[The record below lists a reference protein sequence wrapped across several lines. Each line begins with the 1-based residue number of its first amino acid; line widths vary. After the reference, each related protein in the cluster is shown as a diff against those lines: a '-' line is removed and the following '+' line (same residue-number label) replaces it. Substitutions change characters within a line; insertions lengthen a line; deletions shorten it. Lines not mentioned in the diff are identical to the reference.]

1 MINSCNGFEKSVNF
15 FSNAERKDGMNYKI
29 KRAAAALCGCT
40 LLAASLTGCGG
51 SEAESVMDSTVT
63 VEVQNVRR
71 GSIQL
76 QGTYVGT
83 VSASESVN
91 VIPLV
96 QGATVESVNVSVG
109 SEVKEG
115 QVLAKLDSTSADLT
129 AENAQAAYNSA
140 LAQAQSALGGQWKT
154 NIYSAER
161 GIDQLDDSI
170 NDMNDSIDDLKD
182 STAYKTAKNARNDAK
197 AAYETLRDQTSSY
210 KSIQSLNIK
219 ITEQNKDL
227 LAAMQ
232 VSGNV
237 GDTAE
242 VKGAGIDY
250 VNSLAEIANLGEAES
265 GMDST
270 VRKNVLAMKQF
281 ADNGGNLESLTD
293 ANVSTAKAGYDQ
305 AQIAFDQV
313 DSQVS
318 SLETQR
324 DSLKTQKET
333 AEGTLDITQGETYN
347 ETVASLQAG
356 LAQAQVGLDS
366 AAYQQ
371 SLYTLTSPINGT
383 IESVGLTKDGMA
395 SASSI
400 AFTISNKDTMQ
411 VTFYVAEDVRDE
423 FTAGQPVTVSRGD
436 KTYSGTIT
444 EIGNAVD
451 MQKGLF
457 KVKATIYDMPD
468 LASGVTASITTT
480 CHSAENVV
488 VIPCDAVYYENG
500 DAYVFVAKDGVAVKT
515 PVETGIYNDTDIAIT
530 SGLIEGQQ
538 VITTW
543 SANLIDGSSITIPGQ
558 DESKSDA
565 ASSAESSQG

>member
-1 MINSCNGFEKSVNF
+1 MKTN
-15 FSNAERKDGMNYKI
+15 I
-29 KRAAAALCGCT
+29 KRVAAALCSCT
-40 LLAASLTGCGG
+40 LLAAGLTACG
-51 SEAESVMDSTVT
+51 STETESVMDPTVA
-63 VEVQNVRR
+63 VQVQNVRR
-71 GSIQL
+71 GSIEL
-76 QGTYVGT
+76 QGTYVGS
-83 VSASESVN
+83 VSAAESVN

-96 QGATVESVNVSVG
+96 QGATVESVNVAVG
-109 SEVKEG
+109 SEVKQG

-129 AENAQAAYNSA
+129 AKNAQAAYNSA

-161 GIDQLDDSI
+161 GIDQLDDNI
-170 NDMNDSIDDLKD
+170 DNLDDSIDDFKNG
-182 STAYKTAKNARNDAK
+182 TAYKMAKNARNDAK
-197 AAYETLRDQTSSY
+197 AIYDTLRDQTSSY
-210 KSIQSLNIK
+210 KSIQSLAVR

-242 VKGAGIDY
+242 VKGNGADY
-250 VNSLAEIANLGEAES
+250 VNLLAEIANLGEAES

-270 VRKNVLAMKQF
+270 ARKNVLAMKQF
-281 ADNGGNLESLTD
+281 VDNGGVLESLTD
-293 ANVSTAKAGYDQ
+293 ANVDTAKAGYDQ

-313 DSQVS
+313 DSQLS
-318 SLETQR
+318 QLETQR
-324 DSLKTQKET
+324 DSLKAQKET

-371 SLYTLTSPINGT
+371 SLYTLTAPISGT
-383 IESVGLTKDGMA
+383 VESVGLTKNGMA

-400 AFTISNKDTMQ
+400 AFTISNKNTMQ
-411 VTFYVAEDVRDE
+411 VTFYVTEDVRDE
-423 FTAGQPVTVSRGD
+423 FTAGQAVTVSRGSS
-436 KTYSGTIT
+436 TYGGTIT

-468 LASGVTASITTT
+468 LASGVTASVTTT
-480 CHSAENVV
+480 CHSAKDVI

-500 DAYVFVAKDGVAVKT
+500 DAYVFVARDGTAVKT
-515 PVETGIYNDTDIAIT
+515 PVETGIYDDQNIAIT

-543 SANLIDGSSITIPGQ
+543 SANLIDGCAITVPGQ
-558 DESKSDA
+558 EEAEETADSA
-565 ASSAESSQG
+565 ASAQG

>member
-1 MINSCNGFEKSVNF
+1 
-15 FSNAERKDGMNYKI
+15 MNTKI
-29 KRAAAALCGCT
+29 KRVAAALCSCT
-40 LLAASLTGCGG
+40 LLAAGLSGCGG
-51 SEAESVMDSTVT
+51 SEAESVMDPTVT

-76 QGTYVGT
+76 QGTYVGS
-83 VSASESVN
+83 VSAGESVN

-129 AENAQAAYNSA
+129 AQNAQAAYNSA
-140 LAQAQSALGGQWKT
+140 LAQAQSTLGGQWKT

-161 GIDQLDDSI
+161 GVDQLNETID
-170 NDMNDSIDDLKD
+170 NLNDSIDDLKD
-182 STAYKTAKNARNDAK
+182 STAYKTAKSARDSAK
-197 AAYETLRDQTSSY
+197 AAYETVRDQTNSY
-210 KSIQSLNIK
+210 NAIK
-219 ITEQNKDL
+219 GGVTVTVTNENQGL
-227 LAAMQ
+227 T
-232 VSGNV
+232 SGNV
-237 GDTAE
+237 GESVSMPGETKADIEA
-242 VKGAGIDY
+242 
-250 VNSLAEIANLGEAES
+250 LAQIADLGEAQS
-265 GMDST
+265 GMDGT
-270 VRKNVLAMKQF
+270 ARKNVLAMKKF
-281 ADNGGNLESLTD
+281 VD
-293 ANVSTAKAGYDQ
+293 ANGDLTGLTNTAVDAKKAAYDQ

-313 DSQVS
+313 DSQVTQ
-318 SLETQR
+318 LETQR
-324 DSLKTQKET
+324 DAYETQRDT

-347 ETVASLQAG
+347 ETVAALQAG

-371 SLYTLTSPINGT
+371 SLYTLTAPITGT
-383 IESVGLTKDGMA
+383 VESVGLTKDGMA

-400 AFTISNKDTMQ
+400 AFTISNKDTMV

-423 FTAGQPVTVSRGD
+423 LTAGQPVTVSRSGN
-436 KTYSGTIT
+436 TYSGAIT

-468 LASGVTASITTT
+468 IASGVTASITTT
-480 CHSAENVV
+480 CHSANNVV

-500 DAYVFVAKDGVAVKT
+500 NAYVFVARDGVAVKT

-543 SANLIDGSSITIPGQ
+543 SANLMDGSSITIPGQ
-558 DESKSDA
+558 ENEQKSADSSA
-565 ASSAESSQG
+565 ASAQN

>member
-1 MINSCNGFEKSVNF
+1 MKTN
-15 FSNAERKDGMNYKI
+15 I
-29 KRAAAALCGCT
+29 KRVAAALCSCT
-40 LLAASLTGCGG
+40 LLAAGLTACG
-51 SEAESVMDSTVT
+51 STEAESVMDSTVA
-63 VEVQNVRR
+63 VQVQNVRR
-71 GSIQL
+71 GSIEL
-76 QGTYVGT
+76 QGTYVGS
-83 VSASESVN
+83 VSAAESVN

-96 QGATVESVNVSVG
+96 QGATVESVNVAVG
-109 SEVKEG
+109 SEVKQG

-129 AENAQAAYNSA
+129 AKNAQAAYNSA

-170 NDMNDSIDDLKD
+170 DNMNDSIDDFKNG
-182 STAYKTAKNARNDAK
+182 TAYKMAKNARNDAK
-197 AAYETLRDQTSSY
+197 AIYDTLRDQTSSY
-210 KSIQSLNIK
+210 KSIQSLAVR

-242 VKGAGIDY
+242 VKGDGADY

-270 VRKNVLAMKQF
+270 ARKNVLAMKQLV
-281 ADNGGNLESLTD
+281 DNGGVLESLTD
-293 ANVSTAKAGYDQ
+293 AKVDAAKAGYDQ

-313 DSQVS
+313 DSQLS
-318 SLETQR
+318 QLETQR
-324 DSLKTQKET
+324 DSLKAQKET

-371 SLYTLTSPINGT
+371 SLYTLTAPISGT
-383 IESVGLTKDGMA
+383 VESVGLTKNGMA

-400 AFTISNKDTMQ
+400 AFTISNKNTMQ
-411 VTFYVAEDVRDE
+411 VTFYVTEDVRDE
-423 FTAGQPVTVSRGD
+423 FTAGQAVTVSRGSS
-436 KTYSGTIT
+436 TYGGTIT

-480 CHSAENVV
+480 CHSAKDVI

-500 DAYVFVAKDGVAVKT
+500 DAYVFVARDGTAVKT
-515 PVETGIYNDTDIAIT
+515 PVETGIYDDQNIAIT

-543 SANLIDGSSITIPGQ
+543 SANLIDGCAITVPGQ
-558 DESKSDA
+558 EEAEETADSA
-565 ASSAESSQG
+565 ASAQG

>member
-1 MINSCNGFEKSVNF
+1 MKTN
-15 FSNAERKDGMNYKI
+15 I
-29 KRAAAALCGCT
+29 KRVAAALCSCT
-40 LLAASLTGCGG
+40 LLAAGLTACG
-51 SEAESVMDSTVT
+51 STEAESVMDPTVA
-63 VEVQNVRR
+63 VQVQNVRR
-71 GSIQL
+71 GSIEL
-76 QGTYVGT
+76 QGTYVGS
-83 VSASESVN
+83 VSAAESVN

-96 QGATVESVNVSVG
+96 QGATVESVNVAVG
-109 SEVKEG
+109 SEVKQG

-129 AENAQAAYNSA
+129 AKNAQAAYNSA
-140 LAQAQSALGGQWKT
+140 LAQAQGALGGQWKT

-161 GIDQLDDSI
+161 GIDQLDDNI
-170 NDMNDSIDDLKD
+170 DNMNDSIDDFKNG
-182 STAYKTAKNARNDAK
+182 TAYKMAKNARNDAK
-197 AAYETLRDQTSSY
+197 AIYDTLRDQTSSY
-210 KSIQSLNIK
+210 KSIQSLAVG

-242 VKGAGIDY
+242 VKGNGADY

-270 VRKNVLAMKQF
+270 ARKNVLAMKQF
-281 ADNGGNLESLTD
+281 VDNGGVLESLTD
-293 ANVSTAKAGYDQ
+293 AKVDAAKAGYDQ

-313 DSQVS
+313 DSQLS
-318 SLETQR
+318 QLETQR
-324 DSLKTQKET
+324 DSLKAQKET
-333 AEGTLDITQGETYN
+333 AEGTLDITQSETYN

-371 SLYTLTSPINGT
+371 SLYTLTAPISGT
-383 IESVGLTKDGMA
+383 VESVGLTKNGMA

-400 AFTISNKDTMQ
+400 AFTISNKNTMQ
-411 VTFYVAEDVRDE
+411 VTFYVTEDVRDE
-423 FTAGQPVTVSRGD
+423 FTAGQAVTVSRGSS
-436 KTYSGTIT
+436 TYGGTIT

-480 CHSAENVV
+480 CHSAKDVI

-500 DAYVFVAKDGVAVKT
+500 DAYVFVARDGTAVKT
-515 PVETGIYNDTDIAIT
+515 PVETGIYDDQNIAIT

-543 SANLIDGSSITIPGQ
+543 SANLIDGCAITVPGQ
-558 DESKSDA
+558 EEAEETADSA
-565 ASSAESSQG
+565 ASAQG

>member
-1 MINSCNGFEKSVNF
+1 MQLHSAG
-15 FSNAERKDGMNYKI
+15 G
-29 KRAAAALCGCT
+29 
-40 LLAASLTGCGG
+40 LTGCGG
-51 SEAESVMDSTVT
+51 SEAESVMDPTVT

-76 QGTYVGT
+76 QGTYVGS
-83 VSASESVN
+83 VSAGESVN

-129 AENAQAAYNSA
+129 AQNAQAAYNSA
-140 LAQAQSALGGQWKT
+140 LAQAQSTLGGQWKT

-161 GIDQLDDSI
+161 GVDQLNETID
-170 NDMNDSIDDLKD
+170 NLNDSIDDLKD
-182 STAYKTAKNARNDAK
+182 STAYKTAKSARDSAK
-197 AAYETLRDQTSSY
+197 AAYETVRDQTNSY
-210 KSIQSLNIK
+210 NAVKEFE
-219 ITEQNKDL
+219 ITVTEANKDS
-227 LAAMQ
+227 LAKIN
-232 VSGNV
+232 VSEAAV
-237 GDTAE
+237 GE
-242 VKGAGIDY
+242 KVKVTGSGADY
-250 VNSLAEIANLGEAES
+250 INALAEIADMGEAES
-265 GMDST
+265 GMDSAT
-270 VRKNVLAMKQF
+270 RKNVAAMKKF
-281 ADNGGNLESLTD
+281 VDTNGDLTGLTNTAVD
-293 ANVSTAKAGYDQ
+293 AKKVAYDQ

-313 DSQVS
+313 DSQVT

-324 DSLKTQKET
+324 DAYETQRDT

-347 ETVASLQAG
+347 ETVAALQAG

-371 SLYTLTSPINGT
+371 SLYTLTAPITGT
-383 IESVGLTKDGMA
+383 VESVGLTKDGMA

-400 AFTISNKDTMQ
+400 AFTISNKDTMV

-423 FTAGQPVTVSRGD
+423 LTAGQPVTVSRGGN
-436 KTYSGTIT
+436 TYSGAIT

-468 LASGVTASITTT
+468 IASGVTASITTT
-480 CHSAENVV
+480 CHSANNVV

-500 DAYVFVAKDGVAVKT
+500 NAYVFVARDGVAVKT

-543 SANLIDGSSITIPGQ
+543 SANLMDGSSITIPGQ
-558 DESKSDA
+558 ENEPQSADSSA
-565 ASSAESSQG
+565 ASAQN

>member
-1 MINSCNGFEKSVNF
+1 MKTN
-15 FSNAERKDGMNYKI
+15 I
-29 KRAAAALCGCT
+29 KRVAAALCSCT
-40 LLAASLTGCGG
+40 LLAAGLTACG
-51 SEAESVMDSTVT
+51 STEAESVMDPTVT
-63 VEVQNVRR
+63 VQVQNVRR
-71 GSIQL
+71 GSIEL
-76 QGTYVGT
+76 QGTYVGS
-83 VSASESVN
+83 VSAAESVN

-96 QGATVESVNVSVG
+96 QGATVESVNVAVG
-109 SEVKEG
+109 SEVKQG

-129 AENAQAAYNSA
+129 AKNAQAAYNSA

-161 GIDQLDDSI
+161 GIDQLDDNI
-170 NDMNDSIDDLKD
+170 DNMNDSIDDFKNG
-182 STAYKTAKNARNDAK
+182 TAYKMAKNARNDAK
-197 AAYETLRDQTSSY
+197 AIYDTLRDQTSSY
-210 KSIQSLNIK
+210 KSIQSLAVG

-242 VKGAGIDY
+242 VKGNGADY

-270 VRKNVLAMKQF
+270 ARKNVLAMKQF
-281 ADNGGNLESLTD
+281 VDNGGVLESLTD
-293 ANVSTAKAGYDQ
+293 AKVDAAKAGYDQ

-313 DSQVS
+313 DSQLS
-318 SLETQR
+318 QLETQR
-324 DSLKTQKET
+324 DSLKAQKET
-333 AEGTLDITQGETYN
+333 AEGTLDITQSETYN

-371 SLYTLTSPINGT
+371 SLYTLTAPISGT
-383 IESVGLTKDGMA
+383 VESVGLTKNGMA

-400 AFTISNKDTMQ
+400 AFTISNKNTMQ
-411 VTFYVAEDVRDE
+411 VTFYVTEDVRDE
-423 FTAGQPVTVSRGD
+423 FTAGQAVTVSRGSS
-436 KTYSGTIT
+436 TYGGTIT

-480 CHSAENVV
+480 CHSAKDVI

-500 DAYVFVAKDGVAVKT
+500 DAYVFVARDGTAVKT
-515 PVETGIYNDTDIAIT
+515 PVETGIYDDQNIAIT

-543 SANLIDGSSITIPGQ
+543 SANLIDGCAITVPGQ
-558 DESKSDA
+558 EEAEETADSA
-565 ASSAESSQG
+565 ASAQG

>member
-1 MINSCNGFEKSVNF
+1 MKTN
-15 FSNAERKDGMNYKI
+15 I
-29 KRAAAALCGCT
+29 KRVAAALCSCT
-40 LLAASLTGCGG
+40 LLAAGLTACG
-51 SEAESVMDSTVT
+51 STEAESVMDPTVA
-63 VEVQNVRR
+63 VQVQNVRR
-71 GSIQL
+71 GSIEL
-76 QGTYVGT
+76 QGTYVGS
-83 VSASESVN
+83 VSAAESVN

-96 QGATVESVNVSVG
+96 QGATVESVNVAVG
-109 SEVKEG
+109 SEVKQG

-129 AENAQAAYNSA
+129 AKNAQAAYNSA

-161 GIDQLDDSI
+161 GIDQLDENI
-170 NDMNDSIDDLKD
+170 GKMNDSIDDLKD

-210 KSIQSLNIK
+210 KSIQSLTIK

-232 VSGNV
+232 VNGNV

-242 VKGAGIDY
+242 VKGDGADY

-270 VRKNVLAMKQF
+270 ARKNVLAMKQF
-281 ADNGGNLESLTD
+281 VDNGGDLESLTD
-293 ANVSTAKAGYDQ
+293 ANVDAAKAGYDQ

-313 DSQVS
+313 DSQLS
-318 SLETQR
+318 QLETQR
-324 DSLKTQKET
+324 DSLKAQKET

-371 SLYTLTSPINGT
+371 SLYTLTAPISGT
-383 IESVGLTKDGMA
+383 VESVGLTKNGMA

-400 AFTISNKDTMQ
+400 AFTISNKNTMQ
-411 VTFYVAEDVRDE
+411 VTFYVTEDVRDE
-423 FTAGQPVTVSRGD
+423 FTAGQAVTVSRGSS
-436 KTYSGTIT
+436 TYGGTIT

-457 KVKATIYDMPD
+457 EVKATIYDMPD

-480 CHSAENVV
+480 CHSAKDVI

-500 DAYVFVAKDGVAVKT
+500 DAYVFVARDGTAVKT
-515 PVETGIYNDTDIAIT
+515 PVETGIYDDQNIAIT

-543 SANLIDGSSITIPGQ
+543 SANLIDGCAITVPGQ
-558 DESKSDA
+558 EEAEETADSA
-565 ASSAESSQG
+565 ASAQG

>member
-1 MINSCNGFEKSVNF
+1 MKTN
-15 FSNAERKDGMNYKI
+15 I
-29 KRAAAALCGCT
+29 KRVAAALCSCT
-40 LLAASLTGCGG
+40 LLAAGLTACG
-51 SEAESVMDSTVT
+51 STETESVMDPTVT
-63 VEVQNVRR
+63 VQVQNVRR
-71 GSIQL
+71 GSIEL
-76 QGTYVGT
+76 QGTYVGS
-83 VSASESVN
+83 VSAAESVN

-96 QGATVESVNVSVG
+96 QGATVESVNVAVG
-109 SEVKEG
+109 SEVKQG

-129 AENAQAAYNSA
+129 AKNAQAAYNSA

-161 GIDQLDDSI
+161 GIDQLDDNI
-170 NDMNDSIDDLKD
+170 DNMNDSIDDFKNG
-182 STAYKTAKNARNDAK
+182 TAYKMAKNARNDAK
-197 AAYETLRDQTSSY
+197 AIYDTLRDQTSSY
-210 KSIQSLNIK
+210 KSIQSLAVG

-242 VKGAGIDY
+242 VKGNGADY

-270 VRKNVLAMKQF
+270 ARKNVLAMKQF
-281 ADNGGNLESLTD
+281 VDNGGVLESLTD
-293 ANVSTAKAGYDQ
+293 AKVDAAKAGYDQ

-313 DSQVS
+313 DSQLS
-318 SLETQR
+318 QLETQR
-324 DSLKTQKET
+324 DSLKAQKET

-371 SLYTLTSPINGT
+371 SLYTLTAPISGT
-383 IESVGLTKDGMA
+383 VESVGLTKNGMA

-400 AFTISNKDTMQ
+400 AFTISNKNTMQ
-411 VTFYVAEDVRDE
+411 VTFYVTEDVRDE
-423 FTAGQPVTVSRGD
+423 FTAGQAVTVSRGSS
-436 KTYSGTIT
+436 TYGGTIT

-480 CHSAENVV
+480 CHSAKDVI

-500 DAYVFVAKDGVAVKT
+500 DAYVFVARDGTAVKT
-515 PVETGIYNDTDIAIT
+515 PVETGIYDDQNIAIT
-530 SGLIEGQQ
+530 SGLMEGQQ

-543 SANLIDGSSITIPGQ
+543 SANLIDGCAITVPGQ
-558 DESKSDA
+558 EEAEETADSA
-565 ASSAESSQG
+565 ASAQG

>member
-1 MINSCNGFEKSVNF
+1 
-15 FSNAERKDGMNYKI
+15 MNNKI

-161 GIDQLDDSI
+161 GIDQLDENIDK
-170 NDMNDSIDDLKD
+170 MNDSIDDLKD

-210 KSIQSLNIK
+210 KSIQSLTIK

-232 VSGNV
+232 VNGNV

-242 VKGAGIDY
+242 VKGTGADY
-250 VNSLAEIANLGEAES
+250 LNSLAEIANLGEAES

-270 VRKNVLAMKQF
+270 ARKNVLAMKQF

-293 ANVSTAKAGYDQ
+293 SAVSAAKAGYDQ

-313 DSQVS
+313 DSQVT

-371 SLYTLTSPINGT
+371 SLYTLTAPISGT

-480 CHSAENVV
+480 CHSANNVV

-558 DESKSDA
+558 DEGESDA

>member
-1 MINSCNGFEKSVNF
+1 
-15 FSNAERKDGMNYKI
+15 MNTKI
-29 KRAAAALCGCT
+29 KRVAAALCSCT
-40 LLAASLTGCGG
+40 LLAAGLTGCGG

-76 QGTYVGT
+76 QGTYVGS
-83 VSASESVN
+83 VSAGESVN

-129 AENAQAAYNSA
+129 AQNAQAAYNSA
-140 LAQAQSALGGQWKT
+140 LAQAQSTLGGQWKT

-161 GIDQLDDSI
+161 GVDQLNETID
-170 NDMNDSIDDLKD
+170 NLNDSIDDQKD
-182 STAYKTAKNARNDAK
+182 STAYKTTKSARDSAK
-197 AAYETLRDQTSSY
+197 AAYETVRDQTNSY
-210 KSIQSLNIK
+210 NAVKEFE
-219 ITEQNKDL
+219 ITVTKANKDS
-227 LAAMQ
+227 LAKLN
-232 VSGNV
+232 VSETAV
-237 GDTAE
+237 GKK
-242 VKGAGIDY
+242 VKVTGSGADY
-250 VNSLAEIANLGEAES
+250 INALAEIADMGEAES
-265 GMDST
+265 GMDSAT
-270 VRKNVLAMKQF
+270 RKNVAAMKKF
-281 ADNGGNLESLTD
+281 VD
-293 ANVSTAKAGYDQ
+293 ANGDLKGLTNTAVDAKKADYDQ
-305 AQIAFDQV
+305 AQINFDQV
-313 DSQVS
+313 DSQVT

-324 DSLKTQKET
+324 DAYETQRDT

-347 ETVASLQAG
+347 ETVAALQAG

-371 SLYTLTSPINGT
+371 SLYTLTAPITGT
-383 IESVGLTKDGMA
+383 VESVGLTKDGMA

-400 AFTISNKDTMQ
+400 AFTISNKDTMV

-423 FTAGQPVTVSRGD
+423 LTAGQPVTVSRSGN
-436 KTYSGTIT
+436 TYSGAIT

-468 LASGVTASITTT
+468 IASGVTASITTT
-480 CHSAENVV
+480 CHSANNVV

-500 DAYVFVAKDGVAVKT
+500 NAYVFVARDGVAVKT

-543 SANLIDGSSITIPGQ
+543 SANLMDGSSITIPGQ
-558 DESKSDA
+558 ENEQQSADSSA
-565 ASSAESSQG
+565 ASAQN

>member
-1 MINSCNGFEKSVNF
+1 MKTN
-15 FSNAERKDGMNYKI
+15 I
-29 KRAAAALCGCT
+29 KRVAAALCSCT
-40 LLAASLTGCGG
+40 LLAAGLTACG
-51 SEAESVMDSTVT
+51 STEAESVMDSTVA
-63 VEVQNVRR
+63 VQVQNVRR
-71 GSIQL
+71 GSIEL
-76 QGTYVGT
+76 QGTYVGS
-83 VSASESVN
+83 VSAAESVN

-96 QGATVESVNVSVG
+96 QGATVESVNVAVG
-109 SEVKEG
+109 SEVKQG

-129 AENAQAAYNSA
+129 AKNAQAAYNSA

-161 GIDQLDDSI
+161 GIDQLDDNI
-170 NDMNDSIDDLKD
+170 DNMNDSIDDFKNG
-182 STAYKTAKNARNDAK
+182 TAYKMAKNARNDAK
-197 AAYETLRDQTSSY
+197 AIYDTLRDQTSSY
-210 KSIQSLNIK
+210 KSIQNLAVR

-242 VKGAGIDY
+242 VKGNGADY

-270 VRKNVLAMKQF
+270 ARKNVLAMKQF
-281 ADNGGNLESLTD
+281 VDNGGVLESLTD
-293 ANVSTAKAGYDQ
+293 AKVDAAKAGYDQ

-313 DSQVS
+313 DSQLS
-318 SLETQR
+318 QLETQR
-324 DSLKTQKET
+324 DSLKAQKET
-333 AEGTLDITQGETYN
+333 AEGTLDITQSETYN

-371 SLYTLTSPINGT
+371 SLYTLTAPISGT
-383 IESVGLTKDGMA
+383 VESVGLTKNGMA

-400 AFTISNKDTMQ
+400 AFTISNKNTMQ
-411 VTFYVAEDVRDE
+411 VTFYVTEDVRDE
-423 FTAGQPVTVSRGD
+423 FTAGQAVTVSRGSS
-436 KTYSGTIT
+436 TYGGTIT

-480 CHSAENVV
+480 CHSAKDVI

-500 DAYVFVAKDGVAVKT
+500 DAYVFVARDGTAVKT
-515 PVETGIYNDTDIAIT
+515 PVETGIYDDQNIAIT
-530 SGLIEGQQ
+530 SGLMEGQQ

-543 SANLIDGSSITIPGQ
+543 SANLIDGCAITVPGQ
-558 DESKSDA
+558 EEAEETADSA
-565 ASSAESSQG
+565 ASAQG

>member
-15 FSNAERKDGMNYKI
+15 FSNAERKDNMNYKI

-161 GIDQLDDSI
+161 GIDQLDENIDK
-170 NDMNDSIDDLKD
+170 MNDSIDDLKD

-210 KSIQSLNIK
+210 KSIQSLTIK

-232 VSGNV
+232 VNGNV

-242 VKGAGIDY
+242 VKGTGADY
-250 VNSLAEIANLGEAES
+250 LNSLAEIANLGEAES

-270 VRKNVLAMKQF
+270 ARKNVLAMKQF

-293 ANVSTAKAGYDQ
+293 SAVSAAKAGYDQ

-313 DSQVS
+313 DSQVT

-371 SLYTLTSPINGT
+371 SLYTLTAPISGT

-480 CHSAENVV
+480 CHSANNVV

-530 SGLIEGQQ
+530 SGLTEGQQ

-558 DESKSDA
+558 DESESNA